1 MYATTRHDLASTH
14 ANKNEVNV
22 QVPTDSTQVE
32 ANNQENEHEEPIV
45 GRKRKKTSINV
56 KKTFKKA
63 IRSGYTFKKEVY
75 LRKQLAVI
83 NDTGN
88 VGSSRTVADF
98 GGSRGETGGAV
109 TVGKIVPELKH
120 RIDRICSNG

>member
-1 MYATTRHDLASTH
+1 M
-14 ANKNEVNV
+14 NV

-63 IRSGYTFKKEVY
+63 IRSGYTFKKVRPSQNKS
-75 LRKQLAVI
+75 LW
-83 NDTGN
+83 
-88 VGSSRTVADF
+88 
-98 GGSRGETGGAV
+98 
-109 TVGKIVPELKH
+109 
-120 RIDRICSNG
+120 